1 MAETLSALAAVARAA
16 SPSVRWT
23 AVIAASLALLGG
35 AAAPPE
41 GALPLAFRDRSI
53 YYLPSELDRRPR
65 LHTRVEPEYPRAAPP
80 EGGYV
85 LLRLLISEQ
94 GTVERAVVIAAS
106 PEGVFEDAAV
116 EAFSRGQFSPG
127 MLRGVPVKSQVMIE
141 ARFHPITPE
150 YGAVASGGH

>member
-1 MAETLSALAAVARAA
+1 MPVDSTHTPSALSAVDAAA
-16 SPSVRWT
+16 SPAIRWI
-23 AVIAASLALLGG
+23 AAIAASLALHGG
-35 AAAPPE
+35 AAPTP
-41 GALPLAFRDRSI
+41 ALRDGPI
-53 YYLPSELDRRPR
+53 YHLPSELDRRPR
-65 LHTRVEPEYPRAAPP
+65 LHTRVEPEYPRVAPP

>member
-1 MAETLSALAAVARAA
+1 VDSTHTPSALSAVDAAA
-16 SPSVRWT
+16 SPAIRWI
-23 AVIAASLALLGG
+23 AAIAASLALHGG
-35 AAAPPE
+35 AAPTP
-41 GALPLAFRDRSI
+41 ALRDGPI
-53 YYLPSELDRRPR
+53 YHLPSELDRRPR
-65 LHTRVEPEYPRAAPP
+65 LHTRVEPEYPRVAPP

-106 PEGVFEDAAV
+106 PEGAFEDAAV
-116 EAFSRGQFSPG
+116 GAFSRGRFSPG

-141 ARFHPITPE
+141 ARFHPIAPE